1 MNARIGDFIAK
12 SDFRTPYQANGLF
25 FFGGLLARGLKN
37 RFGEDFG
44 TDLSIDM
51 GEMLMVSAGF
61 ILMLMF
67 FGGLPPNGFRK
78 NPNWVQPDPKIAS
91 KPMSK

>member
-1 MNARIGDFIAK
+1 MADFIAK
-12 SDFRTPYQANGLF
+12 SDFRTPYQAKRLF
-25 FFGGLLARGLKN
+25 FFRGLLARGLKN
-37 RFGEDFG
+37 RFGKDFG

-67 FGGLPPNGFRK
+67 FGGLPTKWVQK
-78 NPNWVQPDPKIAS
+78 NPKLGSA
-91 KPMSK
+91 